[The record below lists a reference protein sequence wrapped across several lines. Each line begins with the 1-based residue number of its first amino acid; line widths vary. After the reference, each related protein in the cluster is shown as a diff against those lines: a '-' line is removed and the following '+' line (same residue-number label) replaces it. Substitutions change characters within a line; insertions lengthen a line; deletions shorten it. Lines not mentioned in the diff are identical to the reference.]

1 MPKIA
6 EFYRIYLK
14 DRASRGAHA
23 AQALALRERTHNFS
37 AFVVVDTFYRF

>member
-14 DRASRGAHA
+14 IEHHA
-23 AQALALRERTHNFS
+23 AQAPALRERTHNFS